1 MPVVVAFLSQKGGVG
16 KSTLARA
23 LADLATKSG
32 VKVLIADL
40 DRQQSTVMHW
50 HQHRVTSKLEP
61 QIEVCAFDSVD
72 EAIEGREDYDLI
84 IIDAPGHVSPAT
96 LDIARQSHLIVQP
109 TGPGLDDLHPGV
121 LLFHELFAEGIPA
134 SRMSFALCRTSAKE
148 EEIAAR
154 RYLAKADYS
163 VLPGSIPERSEY
175 RAAQNGGRAI
185 TETDDASLNIR
196 AEELMVAMLERLK
209 NEIEDLRRQVT
220 RENFV
225 GKESA

>member
-32 VKVLIADL
+32 VKTLVADL
-40 DRQQSTVMHW
+40 DKQQSTVMHW
-50 HQHRVTSKLEP
+50 HRHRESAKLEP
-61 QIEVCAFDSVD
+61 PVDVGAFDSMD
-72 EAIEGREDYDLI
+72 DAIEGGETYDLI
-84 IIDAPGHVSPAT
+84 IIDAPGHASRET

-134 SRMSFALCRTSAKE
+134 SRMSFALCRTSVKE
-148 EEIAAR
+148 EEVAAR

-175 RAAQNGGRAI
+175 RAAQNAGRAI
-185 TETDDASLNIR
+185 TETNDASLNVR

-209 NEIEDLRRQVT
+209 NEIEILRAQVA
-220 RENFV
+220 REHLG

>member
-32 VKVLIADL
+32 VKVLVADL

-50 HQHRVTSKLEP
+50 RQHRVTTKLQP
-61 QIEVCAFDSVD
+61 PIDVVAFDSMD
-72 EAIEGREDYDLI
+72 EAIEGGKDYDLI
-84 IIDAPGHVSPAT
+84 IVDAPGRAGAAT
-96 LDIARQSHLIVQP
+96 LNIARLSHLIVQP

-121 LLFHELFAEGIPA
+121 LLFHELFAEGIPV
-134 SRMSFALCRTSAKE
+134 SRMTFALCRTSAKE
-148 EEIAAR
+148 EEVAAR

-175 RAAQNGGRAI
+175 RAAQNTGRAI
-185 TETDDASLNIR
+185 TETNDASLNMR

-209 NEIEDLRRQVT
+209 NEIEDLRRQIK
-220 RENFV
+220 RENEA
-225 GKESA
+225 GRESA

>member
-16 KSTLARA
+16 KSTLARV

-32 VKVLIADL
+32 VKVLVADL
-40 DRQQSTVMHW
+40 DRQQSTVMRW

-61 QIEVCAFDSVD
+61 PIDVVAFDSVD
-72 EAIEGREDYDLI
+72 EAIERGETYDLV
-84 IIDAPGHVSPAT
+84 IIDAPGHASRET
-96 LDIARQSHLIVQP
+96 LDIARHSHLIVQP

-121 LLFHELFAEGIPA
+121 LLFHELFAEGIPV
-134 SRMSFALCRTSAKE
+134 SRMNFALCRTSAKDE
-148 EEIAAR
+148 EVAAR

-175 RAAQNGGRAI
+175 RAAQNSGYAI
-185 TETDDASLNIR
+185 TETDDASLNMR

-209 NEIEDLRRQVT
+209 NEIESLRRQVT
-220 RENFV
+220 RENLI

>member
-32 VKVLIADL
+32 VKVLVADL

-50 HQHRVTSKLEP
+50 HQQRVTAKLEP
-61 QIEVCAFDSVD
+61 PIDVIAFDSIE
-72 EAIEGREDYDLI
+72 EAIEGGENYDLI
-84 IIDAPGHVSPAT
+84 IIDAPGHASPAS
-96 LDIARQSHLIVQP
+96 LEIARQSHLIVQP

-121 LLFHELFAEGIPA
+121 LLFHELFAEGIPG

-148 EEIAAR
+148 EEVAAR

-175 RAAQNGGRAI
+175 RATQNSGHAI
-185 TETDDASLNIR
+185 TETNDASLNLR

-209 NEIEDLRRQVT
+209 NEIEDLRRQVI
-220 RENFV
+220 RENLES
-225 GKESA
+225 KERA

>member
-32 VKVLIADL
+32 VKTLVADL
-40 DRQQSTVMHW
+40 DKQQSTVMHW
-50 HQHRVTSKLEP
+50 QQHRAAAKLEP
-61 QIEVCAFDSVD
+61 PIEVLAFDSID
-72 EAIEGREDYDLI
+72 EAIEGGENYDLI
-84 IIDAPGHVSPAT
+84 IIDAPGHASPAT

-121 LLFHELFAEGIPA
+121 LLFHELFAEGIPV

-148 EEIAAR
+148 EEVAAR

-175 RAAQNGGRAI
+175 RAAQNAGRAI
-185 TETDDASLNIR
+185 TETNDASLNMR

-209 NEIEDLRRQVT
+209 NEIEILRAQVA
-220 RENFV
+220 REHLG